1 MKKIFIISVFFIS
14 TLAIAQK
21 NKDAA
26 KFAQTITQKD
36 LKDQLTIVAS
46 AEMEGRETATP
57 GQKRAAAYIES
68 QFKEFGLLPG
78 NGSSYQQLYPV
89 FQDELKSAML
99 DLYNLKF
106 AYDKDFA
113 INLSNAVNG
122 TFNVNEV
129 VFVGYGNTDKEK
141 DDYKNVN
148 VKGKWVMLLEANA
161 ADIDK
166 DENST
171 MSNQRAVF
179 AKINAAT
186 KNGAAGVIV
195 VIEAR
200 HHCVASR
207 GARQPEANTVTM
219 RALGT
224 FSEPVARA
232 EIMALIAK

>member
-129 VFVGYGNTDKEK
+129 VFV
-141 DDYKNVN
+141 
-148 VKGKWVMLLEANA
+148 
-161 ADIDK
+161 
-166 DENST
+166 
-171 MSNQRAVF
+171 
-179 AKINAAT
+179 
-186 KNGAAGVIV
+186 
-195 VIEAR
+195 
-200 HHCVASR
+200 
-207 GARQPEANTVTM
+207 
-219 RALGT
+219 
-224 FSEPVARA
+224 
-232 EIMALIAK
+232 EIA